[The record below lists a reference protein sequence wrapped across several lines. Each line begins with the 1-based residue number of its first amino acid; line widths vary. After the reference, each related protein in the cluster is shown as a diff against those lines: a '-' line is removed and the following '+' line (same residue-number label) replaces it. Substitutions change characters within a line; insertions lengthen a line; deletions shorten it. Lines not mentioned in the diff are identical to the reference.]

1 MYNRYV
7 SQGDGSFQRS
17 WVPDQPPRQQ
27 RPPQS
32 APSKPPQPPQQS
44 CPPPPPPQPPAPP
57 GPGSSPLQFL
67 KQLLPKGFDF
77 GDLAILFLLLLM
89 AGDSKEN
96 RDNALL
102 TMALYFIL

>member
-7 SQGDGSFQRS
+7 LQSDGSFQRNRM
-17 WVPDQPPRQQ
+17 PDKTPPSGS
-27 RPPQS
+27 PP
-32 APSKPPQPPQQS
+32 PPPQQPS
-44 CPPPPPPQPPAPP
+44 SPPPPPPSMPIIQSNG
-57 GPGSSPLQFL
+57 GPFGFL
-67 KQLLPKGFDF
+67 KQILPNGFDF

-89 AGDSKEN
+89 AGDNKEN

>member
-7 SQGDGSFQRS
+7 PQSDGSFQRNRM
-17 WVPDQPPRQQ
+17 PDKTPP
-27 RPPQS
+27 S
-32 APSKPPQPPQQS
+32 GS
-44 CPPPPPPQPPAPP
+44 PPPPPQQPAQPPPP
-57 GPGSSPLQFL
+57 PSMPVIQNSGGPFGFL
-67 KQLLPKGFDF
+67 KQILPKGFDF

-89 AGDSKEN
+89 AGDNKEN

>member
-7 SQGDGSFQRS
+7 PQSDGSFQRNRIQ
-17 WVPDQPPRQQ
+17 DK
-27 RPPQS
+27 
-32 APSKPPQPPQQS
+32 AT
-44 CPPPPPPQPPAPP
+44 PPPPPTPQPQPVPPSPPP
-57 GPGSSPLQFL
+57 GMPIIQSSGPFGFL
-67 KQLLPKGFDF
+67 KQILPKGFDF

-89 AGDSKEN
+89 AGDNKEN

>member
-7 SQGDGSFQRS
+7 PQSDGSFQRNRM
-17 WVPDQPPRQQ
+17 PDKTPPSGSS
-27 RPPQS
+27 PP
-32 APSKPPQPPQQS
+32 PPQQPA
-44 CPPPPPPQPPAPP
+44 PPPPPPSMPIIQNSG
-57 GPGSSPLQFL
+57 GPFGFL
-67 KQLLPKGFDF
+67 KQILPNGFDF

-89 AGDSKEN
+89 AGDNKEN

>member
-7 SQGDGSFQRS
+7 PQSDGSFQRNRM
-17 WVPDQPPRQQ
+17 PDKTPPSGS
-27 RPPQS
+27 PP
-32 APSKPPQPPQQS
+32 PPPQQPA
-44 CPPPPPPQPPAPP
+44 PPPPPPSMPIIQSSG
-57 GPGSSPLQFL
+57 GPFGFL
-67 KQLLPKGFDF
+67 KQILPNGFDF

-89 AGDSKEN
+89 AGDNKEN

>member
-7 SQGDGSFQRS
+7 PQSDGSFQRNRM
-17 WVPDQPPRQQ
+17 PDKTPP
-27 RPPQS
+27 S
-32 APSKPPQPPQQS
+32 GS
-44 CPPPPPPQPPAPP
+44 PPPPPQQPAQPPPP
-57 GPGSSPLQFL
+57 PSMPIIQSSGGPFGFL
-67 KQLLPKGFDF
+67 KQILPKGFDF

-89 AGDSKEN
+89 AGDNKEN

>member
-7 SQGDGSFQRS
+7 PQSDGSFQRNR
-17 WVPDQPPRQQ
+17 VPEKASP
-27 RPPQS
+27 PPQ
-32 APSKPPQPPQQS
+32 APPPSPPQQ
-44 CPPPPPPQPPAPP
+44 PAPPPPQVSIPIV
-57 GPGSSPLQFL
+57 PGSGGPFGFL
-67 KQLLPKGFDF
+67 KQILPNGFDF

-89 AGDSKEN
+89 AGDNKEN

>member
-7 SQGDGSFQRS
+7 PQSDGSFQRNRM
-17 WVPDQPPRQQ
+17 PDKAPPLG
-27 RPPQS
+27 S
-32 APSKPPQPPQQS
+32 
-44 CPPPPPPQPPAPP
+44 PPPPPQQPAQPPPPASMPIIQSSG
-57 GPGSSPLQFL
+57 GPFGFL
-67 KQLLPKGFDF
+67 KQILPKGFDF

-89 AGDSKEN
+89 AGDNKEN

>member
-7 SQGDGSFQRS
+7 PQSDGSFQRNRM
-17 WVPDQPPRQQ
+17 PDKTPP
-27 RPPQS
+27 S
-32 APSKPPQPPQQS
+32 GS
-44 CPPPPPPQPPAPP
+44 PPPPPQQPAQPPPPPASMPVIQSSG
-57 GPGSSPLQFL
+57 GPFGFL
-67 KQLLPKGFDF
+67 KQILPKGFDF

-89 AGDSKEN
+89 AGDNKEN

>member
-7 SQGDGSFQRS
+7 PQSDGSFQRNRM
-17 WVPDQPPRQQ
+17 PDKTPP
-27 RPPQS
+27 S
-32 APSKPPQPPQQS
+32 GS
-44 CPPPPPPQPPAPP
+44 PPPPPQQPAQPPPP
-57 GPGSSPLQFL
+57 PSMPIIQSSGGPFGFL
-67 KQLLPKGFDF
+67 KQILPNGFDF

-89 AGDSKEN
+89 AGDNKEN

>member
-7 SQGDGSFQRS
+7 PQSDGSFQRNRI
-17 WVPDQPPRQQ
+17 PDKPTPP
-27 RPPQS
+27 PPVQS
-32 APSKPPQPPQQS
+32 EQS
-44 CPPPPPPQPPAPP
+44 SAPPPPPIISTPQDLG
-57 GPGSSPLQFL
+57 GPFGFL
-67 KQLLPKGFDF
+67 KQILPKGFDF

-89 AGDSKEN
+89 AGDNKEN

>member
-7 SQGDGSFQRS
+7 PQSDGSFQRNRI
-17 WVPDQPPRQQ
+17 PDKSPPPSPVQPVQ
-27 RPPQS
+27 
-32 APSKPPQPPQQS
+32 PS
-44 CPPPPPPQPPAPP
+44 PPPPPPPSISALQDSG
-57 GPGSSPLQFL
+57 GPFGFL
-67 KQLLPKGFDF
+67 KQILPKGFDF

-89 AGDSKEN
+89 AGDNKEN

>member
-7 SQGDGSFQRS
+7 PQSDGSFQRNRM
-17 WVPDQPPRQQ
+17 PDKAPPSGSS
-27 RPPQS
+27 PP
-32 APSKPPQPPQQS
+32 PPQQPA
-44 CPPPPPPQPPAPP
+44 PPPPPPSMPIIQSSG
-57 GPGSSPLQFL
+57 GPFGFL
-67 KQLLPKGFDF
+67 KQILPNGFDF

-89 AGDSKEN
+89 AGDNKEN

>member
-7 SQGDGSFQRS
+7 PQSDGSFQRNRI
-17 WVPDQPPRQQ
+17 PDKSPP
-27 RPPQS
+27 PPTQMPP
-32 APSKPPQPPQQS
+32 PS
-44 CPPPPPPQPPAPP
+44 PPPPPPPSIPVIQSSG
-57 GPGSSPLQFL
+57 GPFGFL
-67 KQLLPKGFDF
+67 KQILPKGFDF

-89 AGDSKEN
+89 AGDNKEN

>member
-7 SQGDGSFQRS
+7 PQSDGSFQRNRI
-17 WVPDQPPRQQ
+17 PDKSPP
-27 RPPQS
+27 S
-32 APSKPPQPPQQS
+32 GSPSPPPQQ
-44 CPPPPPPQPPAPP
+44 PAPP
-57 GPGSSPLQFL
+57 SPPPSMPIIQSSGGPFGFL
-67 KQLLPKGFDF
+67 KQILPNGFDF

-89 AGDSKEN
+89 AGDNKEN

>member
-7 SQGDGSFQRS
+7 PQSDGSFQRNRM
-17 WVPDQPPRQQ
+17 PDKTPPSGS
-27 RPPQS
+27 PP
-32 APSKPPQPPQQS
+32 PPPQQPS
-44 CPPPPPPQPPAPP
+44 SPPPPPPSMPIIQSNG
-57 GPGSSPLQFL
+57 GPLGFL
-67 KQLLPKGFDF
+67 KQILPKGFDF

-89 AGDSKEN
+89 AGDNKEN

>member
-7 SQGDGSFQRS
+7 PQSDGSFQRNRM
-17 WVPDQPPRQQ
+17 PDKTPP
-27 RPPQS
+27 S
-32 APSKPPQPPQQS
+32 GS
-44 CPPPPPPQPPAPP
+44 PPPPPQQPAPP
-57 GPGSSPLQFL
+57 PPPASMPIIQSSGGPFGFL
-67 KQLLPKGFDF
+67 KQILPKGFDF

-89 AGDSKEN
+89 AGDNKEN

>member
-7 SQGDGSFQRS
+7 PQSDGSFQRNRM
-17 WVPDQPPRQQ
+17 PDKAPP
-27 RPPQS
+27 S
-32 APSKPPQPPQQS
+32 GS
-44 CPPPPPPQPPAPP
+44 PPPPPQQPPSTPPPPASMPIIQSSG
-57 GPGSSPLQFL
+57 GPFGFL
-67 KQLLPKGFDF
+67 KQILPNGFDF

-89 AGDSKEN
+89 AGDNKEN

>member
-7 SQGDGSFQRS
+7 PQSDGSFQRNRM
-17 WVPDQPPRQQ
+17 PDKTPPSGSS
-27 RPPQS
+27 PP
-32 APSKPPQPPQQS
+32 PPQQPA
-44 CPPPPPPQPPAPP
+44 PPPPPPSMPIIQSSG
-57 GPGSSPLQFL
+57 GPFGFL
-67 KQLLPKGFDF
+67 KQILPNGFDF

-89 AGDSKEN
+89 AGDNKEN

>member
-7 SQGDGSFQRS
+7 PQSDGSFQRNRM
-17 WVPDQPPRQQ
+17 PDKTPPSGS
-27 RPPQS
+27 PP
-32 APSKPPQPPQQS
+32 PPPQQPT
-44 CPPPPPPQPPAPP
+44 PPPPPPSMPVIQSSG
-57 GPGSSPLQFL
+57 GPFGFL
-67 KQLLPKGFDF
+67 KQILPNGFDF

-89 AGDSKEN
+89 AGDNKEN

>member
-7 SQGDGSFQRS
+7 PQSDGSFQRNRM
-17 WVPDQPPRQQ
+17 PDKSPPPPPLQPVQ
-27 RPPQS
+27 
-32 APSKPPQPPQQS
+32 PSS
-44 CPPPPPPQPPAPP
+44 PPPPPPGISAPQDSG
-57 GPGSSPLQFL
+57 GPFGFL
-67 KQLLPKGFDF
+67 KQILPKGFDF

-89 AGDSKEN
+89 AGDNKEN

>member
-7 SQGDGSFQRS
+7 PQSDGSFQRNRM
-17 WVPDQPPRQQ
+17 PDKTPPSGS
-27 RPPQS
+27 PP
-32 APSKPPQPPQQS
+32 PPPQQPPS
-44 CPPPPPPQPPAPP
+44 PPPPPPPSMPVIQSSG
-57 GPGSSPLQFL
+57 GPFGFL
-67 KQLLPKGFDF
+67 KQILPKGFDF

-89 AGDSKEN
+89 AGDNKEN

>member
-7 SQGDGSFQRS
+7 PQSDGSFQRNRM
-17 WVPDQPPRQQ
+17 PDKSPPPPSVQPVQ
-27 RPPQS
+27 
-32 APSKPPQPPQQS
+32 PSS
-44 CPPPPPPQPPAPP
+44 PPPPPGISASQDSG
-57 GPGSSPLQFL
+57 GPFGFL
-67 KQLLPKGFDF
+67 KQILPKGFDF

-89 AGDSKEN
+89 AGDNKEN

>member
-7 SQGDGSFQRS
+7 PQSDGSFQRS
-17 WVPDQPPRQQ
+17 RMPENAPP
-27 RPPQS
+27 S
-32 APSKPPQPPQQS
+32 GS
-44 CPPPPPPQPPAPP
+44 PPPPPQQPAQPPPP
-57 GPGSSPLQFL
+57 PSMPVIQNSGGPFGFL
-67 KQLLPKGFDF
+67 KKILPKGFDF

-89 AGDSKEN
+89 AGDNKEN

>member
-7 SQGDGSFQRS
+7 PQSDGSFQRNRM
-17 WVPDQPPRQQ
+17 PDKSPPPPPVQPMQ
-27 RPPQS
+27 
-32 APSKPPQPPQQS
+32 PS
-44 CPPPPPPQPPAPP
+44 PPPPPPPSISAPQDSG
-57 GPGSSPLQFL
+57 GPFGFL
-67 KQLLPKGFDF
+67 KQILPKGFDF

-89 AGDSKEN
+89 AGDNNEN